1 MEGKVHFFLLV
12 ICAPV
17 ISQSISWYV
26 FQALAIASFAY
37 SAASWFTFFSFVF
50 VGSGSCLWCR
60 GFSVVQSWTSQGSM
74 STECKKRWGSYGCRW
89 TWCAGSFVTLKN
101 KHNDSVFLPR
111 VISPHGCLLFLYF
124 EVLCSIVLWYMN
136 WTGLV
141 VLVCQGSGLPYL
153 IHFYLSAKSHSPCPP
168 PSSCNVFSFLIVAG
182 YKVFGPWSYETRAF
196 TCWECS
202 RPSCRRAGSL
212 D

>member
-26 FQALAIASFAY
+26 FQALVIASFGY

-111 VISPHGCLLFLYF
+111 VISPHRWMPFVSLFWGSMFHCFMIYELNWSCCLGPPGQWSSLPYSLLFVC
-124 EVLCSIVLWYMN
+124 EVLFPMSPSIL
-136 WTGLV
+136 L
-141 VLVCQGSGLPYL
+141 
-153 IHFYLSAKSHSPCPP
+153 
-168 PSSCNVFSFLIVAG
+168 
-182 YKVFGPWSYETRAF
+182 
-196 TCWECS
+196 
-202 RPSCRRAGSL
+202 
-212 D
+212 